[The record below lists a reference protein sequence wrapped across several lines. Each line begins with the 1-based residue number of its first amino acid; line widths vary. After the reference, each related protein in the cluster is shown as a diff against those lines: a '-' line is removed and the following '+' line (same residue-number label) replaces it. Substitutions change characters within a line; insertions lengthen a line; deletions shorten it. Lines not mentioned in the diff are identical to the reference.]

1 MLSGWGAALLHP
13 NNPHDCMFTIRAFMP
28 EDYAGLVQVHNAIYP
43 LLPAS
48 IDDYHRIDRRQSLAR
63 WVAVQDG
70 RIVGAAQSMHST
82 IDHIDVGVAVI
93 PAYTRQGIGSAL
105 CDRVMAGVPA
115 WRLLTHCPA
124 DHVTFFQR
132 RGFREYLR
140 ENDARLDLVKVNP
153 ADYDPALARMR
164 GQGIVIT
171 TADALKNDSERD
183 RKLYDLATDLFPDV
197 PGQTSPLSY
206 ADWLDTFSPDMLPG
220 GYVVAVRGT
229 AYIGQSIL
237 QPMRLTDHLH
247 QRLTG
252 VRQAYRRRGVA
263 LAMKIHGIR
272 FARASGFRYIVTS
285 MAVGNVPM
293 LALNRRLGFETVS
306 NWVLMEKVP

>member
-1 MLSGWGAALLHP
+1 
-13 NNPHDCMFTIRAFMP
+13 MFTIRAFKP

-43 LLPAS
+43 LFPATA
-48 IDDYHRIDRRQSLAR
+48 DDYRRIDRRRSFER
-63 WVAVQDG
+63 CVAVQDG
-70 RIVGAAQSMHST
+70 RIVGAAQFMRSAT
-82 IDHIDVGVAVI
+82 DHIDVGVAVI

-105 CDRVMAGVPA
+105 YDRVMAGVPA
-115 WRLLTHCPA
+115 LRLLTYCTE
-124 DHVTFFQR
+124 DHKTFFQQ

-171 TADALKNDSERD
+171 TADALKNDPERD
-183 RKLYDLATDLFPDV
+183 RKLYDLATELFPDV

-229 AYIGQSIL
+229 TYIGQSIL

-252 VRQAYRRRGVA
+252 VRRAYRRRGVA
-263 LAMKIHGIR
+263 LAMKVYGIR
-272 FARASGFRYIVTS
+272 FARASGFRYVVTS
-285 MAVGNVPM
+285 MAVDNQPM
-293 LALNRRLGFETVS
+293 LALNRRLGFETLS
-306 NWVLMEKVP
+306 TWILMEKIA